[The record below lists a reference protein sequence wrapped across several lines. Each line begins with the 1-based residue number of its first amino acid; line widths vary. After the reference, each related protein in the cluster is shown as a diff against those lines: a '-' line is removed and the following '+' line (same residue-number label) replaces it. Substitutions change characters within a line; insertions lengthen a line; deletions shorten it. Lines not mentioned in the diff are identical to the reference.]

1 MTTTGWRR
9 AVETRTSVAEVLR
22 SWAALVSI
30 RSTRTLRAASGR
42 LRRGAGFAAVG
53 LTGLVVNLGVMW
65 VLADPRAL
73 HVNYLVAAVLSTQL
87 SSTWNFLL
95 IDNLVYRGPKRHTA
109 PRRWLGFLVMSNA
122 VLVLRIPLL
131 ALLVSLLGLHYLFA
145 SALTLVLGYLV
156 RFRTQERLT
165 LVEKIS

>member
-1 MTTTGWRR
+1 MTITSSRHAG
-9 AVETRTSVAEVLR
+9 ETRASVAEGLA
-22 SWAALVSI
+22 SWALPVRTQMTS
-30 RSTRTLRAASGR
+30 TLRAGSGPI
-42 LRRGAGFAAVG
+42 RRGAGFAAVG
-53 LTGLVVNLGVMW
+53 VTGLVVNLGVMW

-87 SSTWNFLL
+87 SSTWNFVLT
-95 IDNLVYRGPKRHTA
+95 DNLVYRGPKRLTA

>member
-1 MTTTGWRR
+1 MTTTGSRR
-9 AVETRTSVAEVLR
+9 DVETRASVAGALR
-22 SWAALVSI
+22 SWAAPVAI
-30 RSTRTLRAASGR
+30 RLTGMLRAGSGR
-42 LRRGAGFAAVG
+42 MRRGAGFAAVG

-87 SSTWNFLL
+87 SSTWNFVL
-95 IDNLVYRGPKRHTA
+95 IDNLVYRGPKRLTA
-109 PRRWLGFLVMSNA
+109 PRRWLGFLVMSNG
-122 VLVLRIPLL
+122 VLLLRIPLL
-131 ALLVSLLGLHYLFA
+131 ALLVSSLGLHYLFA

-165 LVEKIS
+165 LVEELS